1 MPYRQCHI
9 RPHILSRILPD
20 PFHPDHRNRNYSGL
34 CVDNSGKRLCRPH
47 ALRRGSDYGLDLFQY
62 RSVQPGR
69 TPSWNVVADLETT
82 AWLEAVQLA
91 SGDRLLLP
99 AMLRKRVSW
108 CAPKVSLPLLAT
120 IDADGGVTALP
131 LSERQDEVAAIR
143 AALEAS
149 DPEERAALAFAA
161 MATYSQVSLQPDG
174 RLRLSP
180 PLALHLCSAA
190 DGWVW
195 VGAHG
200 NAIRLWSEE
209 VWKSLL
215 STNSASLREAVTASR
230 GATARTAAF
239 GTRDWAP
246 ERP

>member
-1 MPYRQCHI
+1 M
-9 RPHILSRILPD
+9 
-20 PFHPDHRNRNYSGL
+20 
-34 CVDNSGKRLCRPH
+34 
-47 ALRRGSDYGLDLFQY
+47 
-62 RSVQPGR
+62 QPGR
-69 TPSWNVVADLETT
+69 TPGWNVVADLEPT

-108 CAPKVSLPLLAT
+108 CAPKGSLPLLAT

-131 LSERQDEVAAIR
+131 FAEKQDEVTAIR
-143 AALEAS
+143 TALEAS
-149 DPEERAALAFAA
+149 DPEERAGLAFAA

-180 PLALHLCSAA
+180 TLALHLCAVP

-200 NAIRLWSEE
+200 NAIRLWSEH
-209 VWKSLL
+209 VWKGLL
-215 STNSASLREAVTASR
+215 ITSSASLREAVTASR
-230 GATARTAAF
+230 GVAIPE
-239 GTRDWAP
+239 GTRAK
-246 ERP
+246 ER

>member
-1 MPYRQCHI
+1 M
-9 RPHILSRILPD
+9 
-20 PFHPDHRNRNYSGL
+20 
-34 CVDNSGKRLCRPH
+34 
-47 ALRRGSDYGLDLFQY
+47 
-62 RSVQPGR
+62 QPGR
-69 TPSWNVVADLETT
+69 TPGWNLVADLEPT

-108 CAPKVSLPLLAT
+108 CAPKGSLPLLAM
-120 IDADGGVTALP
+120 IEADGGVTARP
-131 LSERQDEVAAIR
+131 LSDRQDEVTAIR
-143 AALEAS
+143 AALEVS
-149 DPEERAALAFAA
+149 EPEERAGLAFAA

-180 PLALHLCSAA
+180 PLALHLCPIP

-200 NAIRLWSEE
+200 DAIRLWSEDA
-209 VWKSLL
+209 WKGVL

-230 GATARTAAF
+230 GADLPETGAVERLE
-239 GTRDWAP
+239 AP
-246 ERP
+246 GS